1 MEELLRFERAQDIW
15 LDKVQKELTN
25 KKKES
30 HWIWFIFPQLNGI
43 GSSMVSNY
51 FAIQDEKEARLYYKN
66 KKLKKNLHACLN
78 ILYQY
83 ESKEEIEKCLGDLD
97 TKKLH
102 SSVSLF
108 YIVTHKR
115 IFKKFLDKFFNGIL
129 DDKTI
134 SLLKRGD

>member
-51 FAIQDEKEARLYYKN
+51 FAIQDEKETKLYYKN
-66 KKLKKNLHACLN
+66 KKLKKNLHECLN

-83 ESKEEIEKCLGDLD
+83 KSKEEIESVWEIWTQRNFIPLCLCFILLLIREYL
-97 TKKLH
+97 KK
-102 SSVSLF
+102 SL
-108 YIVTHKR
+108 TG
-115 IFKKFLDKFFNGIL
+115 FLMEF
-129 DDKTI
+129 
-134 SLLKRGD
+134 